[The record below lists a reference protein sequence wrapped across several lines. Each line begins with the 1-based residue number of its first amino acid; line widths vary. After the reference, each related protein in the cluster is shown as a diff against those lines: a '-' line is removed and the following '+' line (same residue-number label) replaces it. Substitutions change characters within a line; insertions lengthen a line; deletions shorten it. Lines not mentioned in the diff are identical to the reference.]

1 MVKRL
6 HKIKWLYFLAGK
18 REQMATVTSVEVPN
32 SESHSGAEKKR
43 NSSEGSIEAYPY
55 ANEDTNETIEGKI
68 LNSTYCK
75 NNKNYSFGLAI
86 HFRLKTQL

>member
-1 MVKRL
+1 MKFTIYISL
-6 HKIKWLYFLAGK
+6 NHLKIKWLYFFAGK
-18 REQMATVTSVEVPN
+18 REQTMTVTSVEVPN

-68 LNSTYCK
+68 L
-75 NNKNYSFGLAI
+75 FL
-86 HFRLKTQL
+86 HFN